1 MRILQLGPFPPPHG
15 GVQSNLVAIRNY
27 LRAHDHTCGVINLTR
42 HRRREGDE
50 VYFPKNAAE
59 TVRLIATLPY
69 DILHQHIGGA
79 VPFRLLALALLCCW
93 MPNRKSV
100 LTFHSGG
107 YATSPEGRAASPRT
121 VAGFVFRQFDRI
133 IAVNEEM
140 VDLFRRFG
148 VKPDRIR
155 VIKPHAIPA
164 EAPDT
169 PLPPDLAAF
178 LKTHSPALLTVSG
191 LEEEY
196 DLPAQVELLG
206 RLLSSYPDAGLA
218 ILGSGSREQELRAL
232 IASKSFCSQILLC
245 GDVPHLATLRA
256 IAESDIFF
264 RTTLY
269 DGDAISV
276 REALHFGTPAIVTD
290 NGMRPE
296 GVHLVPISNLDAL
309 ETQTRLV
316 IEAGMKKQPKPQVG
330 ERNLAA
336 VVSLYAELENQ

>member
-27 LRAHDHTCGVINLTR
+27 LRAHGHTCGVINVTR
-42 HRRREGDE
+42 HRGTEGDE
-50 VYFPKNAAE
+50 VYYPKNAAE
-59 TVRLIATLPY
+59 TARLIATLPY

-79 VPFRLLALALLCCW
+79 VPLRLLALALLCCW
-93 MPNRKSV
+93 MPGRKSV

-121 VAGFVFRQFDRI
+121 LAGFIFRQFDRI

-140 VDLFRRFG
+140 VGLFRRFG
-148 VKPDRIR
+148 VPDRRIR
-155 VIKPHAIPA
+155 FIEPHSIPA

-196 DLPAQVELLG
+196 DLPSQVELLG
-206 RLLSSYPDAGLA
+206 RLLKSYPDAGLA
-218 ILGSGSREQELRAL
+218 ILGSGSREDELRAL
-232 IASKSFCSQILLC
+232 IASKSYGSRISLC
-245 GDVPHLATLRA
+245 GDVPHAATLRA
-256 IAESDIFF
+256 IAECHIFF

-290 NGMRPE
+290 NGMRPD

-309 ETQTRLV
+309 ENETRLV
-316 IEAGMKKQPKPQVG
+316 IDAGMKKEPKPQVG
-330 ERNLAA
+330 ERNLEA
-336 VVSLYAELENQ
+336 VTALYAEL